1 MNIEFNNVEELMQR
15 VMPALKIRKRELRKI
30 GSTLDEKE
38 IWNYLINHYWK
49 DSYNL
54 SLSTIVNDIL
64 NRDIINVTKQDIQ
77 IRDDLNE

>member
-15 VMPALKIRKRELRKI
+15 VMPALKIRKRELIKI